1 METNHSQEWIRAN
14 RRFYALARQCN
25 LSREDVA
32 ATIAG
37 NYKNRISTRELTSQ
51 ELHALCEALQQRAA
65 SDTFKEKDRWRK
77 RLIAS
82 VRKYCEKMGYRTDT
96 EYVISVIERDGTNIN
111 KLPLDRLRSLYNAFN
126 KRVRDLNKTPDIPTK
141 MTYDSPVCFINGE
154 C

>member
-1 METNHSQEWIRAN
+1 MEQEWIKAN

-37 NYKNRISTRELTSQ
+37 NYKNRISTSELTPR
-51 ELHALCEALQQRAA
+51 ELHALCEALQKRAA

-77 RLIAS
+77 RLIAA

-96 EYVISVIERDGTNIN
+96 EYVISVIQRNGENVN
-111 KLPLDRLRSLYNAFN
+111 KLPLDRLRSLYNAFT
-126 KRVRDLNKTPDIPTK
+126 KRVKDIERVSVKEPQTITPLGTWNYK
-141 MTYDSPVCFINGE
+141 N
-154 C
+154 